1 MPQRAFHQAT
11 VEIELVLGDVAQIED
26 VEEVIQ
32 GQLGQQLDL
41 LGLSRVE
48 ADDESGEL
56 ASSWSAYQSNQELDR
71 YQ

>member
-1 MPQRAFHQAT
+1 M
-11 VEIELVLGDVAQIED
+11 EIELVLGDVAQIED